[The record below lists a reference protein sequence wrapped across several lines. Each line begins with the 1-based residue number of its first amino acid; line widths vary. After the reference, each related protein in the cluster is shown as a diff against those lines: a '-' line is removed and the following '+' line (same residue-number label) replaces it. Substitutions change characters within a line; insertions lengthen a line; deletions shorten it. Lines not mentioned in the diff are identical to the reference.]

1 MLFDDSKSAIVLAT
15 LSIRKYDF
23 AEIFNLAGEALRS
36 SSASVSTTLYF
47 LISAFSLLALT

>member
-23 AEIFNLAGEALRS
+23 AEIFNLAGEALRC
-36 SSASVSTTLYF
+36 SSASV
-47 LISAFSLLALT
+47 